1 MRVYFI
7 HAYGIIFKIKKV
19 VTGGYHAQYPS
30 GFLLAPRN
38 VYYSVTCEGV
48 RIDNR
53 LTLEGAK
60 AAAKKA
66 GLRMLLAEVLAIKEK
81 AYKNER

>member
-1 MRVYFI
+1 MRVSFI
-7 HAYGIIFKIKKV
+7 HWHGRIFKIKKV
-19 VTGGYHAQYPS
+19 ATGGYHAQYSS
-30 GFLLAPRN
+30 GFLRVPRN

-53 LTLEGAK
+53 LTLKGAE

-66 GLRMLLAEVLAIKEK
+66 GVRMLLAEVLAIKEK
-81 AYKNER
+81 VYKNEC